1 MSETYCRACG
11 DHAPTILG
19 RCASCWGDR
28 PLETALADMVLLAR
42 EAEEARDAD
51 EEIARLAR
59 ELEEARERLKQYQRL
74 VVFAD
79 SVARARGDAC
89 GLCDALGRDDQPY
102 QSHRAADLIAEAERA
117 LIARRGKGGGE

>member
-1 MSETYCRACG
+1 MASETYCGACG

-28 PLETALADMVLLAR
+28 PLETALADMALLAR

-59 ELEEARERLKQYQRL
+59 ELEEARALLGELTGHEPVLDDERLRYVEIQVNRE
-74 VVFAD
+74 AWEA
-79 SVARARGDAC
+79 ARSAVCAHPSDRSESD
-89 GLCDALGRDDQPY
+89 
-102 QSHRAADLIAEAERA
+102 
-117 LIARRGKGGGE
+117 GG